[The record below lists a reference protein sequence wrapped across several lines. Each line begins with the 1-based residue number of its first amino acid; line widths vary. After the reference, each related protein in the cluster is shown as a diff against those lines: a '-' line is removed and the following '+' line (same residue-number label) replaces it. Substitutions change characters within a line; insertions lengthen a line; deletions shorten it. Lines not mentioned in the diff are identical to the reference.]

1 MNDSCKE
8 VSVMKEKIGFI
19 SLGCPKNQ
27 VDSELMIAKLQ
38 AAGYE
43 MIDTPFGADVVII
56 NTCGFIEA
64 AKQEAIDNILEMGQ
78 YKEDGDVGKIL
89 VIGCMAERY
98 RDEILKE
105 MPEVD
110 AVAGLGVN
118 GDIVAFVEQALAGK
132 TKSVYP
138 DKTALPLS
146 GERVLTTPEHW
157 AYLKISDGCS
167 NCCAYCAIPQ
177 IRGPFR
183 SRPIESIVSEAGT
196 LAAQGVKELIVIAQD
211 TTRYGLDLY
220 GELKLPA
227 LLRELVK
234 IDGIHWIRLLYCY
247 PDRITDELL
256 ETIRDNP
263 KILHYIDLPLQHASS
278 KVLKAMHR
286 TGDKESLLSLVRKIR
301 AYLPDAVL
309 RTTFITG
316 FPGETDEDFDEL
328 SEFIDE
334 AAFER
339 LGCFAYSR
347 EEGTPAYDY
356 PDQVDAA
363 LAAHRG
369 EVLMDQQYRI
379 FAEKQALLIGRHV
392 ECVVEDYDGFS
403 DSYGGRTWM
412 DAPEIDSTI
421 RFVSDRD
428 LNVGDFVTVRIN
440 DTDEYD
446 LIGEVVD

>member
-1 MNDSCKE
+1 
-8 VSVMKEKIGFI
+8 MKEKIGFI

-27 VDSELMIAKLQ
+27 VDSELMIAKLA
-38 AAGYE
+38 AAGYD
-43 MIDTPFGADVVII
+43 MIDTPFGADIVII

-78 YKEDGDVGKIL
+78 YKEDGEVGKII

-118 GDIVAFVEQALAGK
+118 GDIVGFVEQVLAEGK
-132 TKSVYP
+132 RSAYP
-138 DKTALPLS
+138 DNTALPLS
-146 GERVLTTPEHW
+146 GERILTTPEHW

-167 NCCAYCAIPQ
+167 NCCTYCAIPD

-183 SRPIESIVSEAGT
+183 SRPMEDVVAEAET

-220 GELKLPA
+220 GELKLPELLKA
-227 LLRELVK
+227 LCRVEGVR
-234 IDGIHWIRLLYCY
+234 WIRLLYCY
-247 PDRITDELL
+247 PDRVTDELL
-256 ETIRDNP
+256 QTIRANP
-263 KILHYIDLPLQHASS
+263 KILHYIDLPLQHASGR
-278 KVLKAMHR
+278 VLKAMNR
-286 TGDKESLLSLVRKIR
+286 TGDKESLLALIRRIR
-301 AYLPDAVL
+301 AYLPDCVL

-328 SEFIDE
+328 SEFIDD
-334 AAFER
+334 AQFDR

-347 EEGTPAYDY
+347 EEGTPAYDL
-356 PDQVDAA
+356 PDQVDPE

-379 FAEKQALLIGRHV
+379 HTGKQEALIGTLA
-392 ECVVEDYDGFS
+392 ECVVEDYDSFS

-421 RFVSDRD
+421 RFVSRKALDA
-428 LNVGDFVTVRIN
+428 GDFVTVRIVDVN
-440 DTDEYD
+440 DYD
-446 LIGEVVD
+446 LLGEAVE

>member
-1 MNDSCKE
+1 MSI
-8 VSVMKEKIGFI
+8 KIGFI

-27 VDSELMIAKLQ
+27 VDSELMIAKL
-38 AAGYE
+38 ADAGYE

-78 YKEDGDVGKIL
+78 YKEDGNVGKII

-110 AVAGLGVN
+110 AVAGLGAN
-118 GDIVAFVEQALAGK
+118 GNIVSLVERVLEDRRI
-132 TKSVYP
+132 SEYP

-167 NCCAYCAIPQ
+167 NCCTYCAIPQ

-183 SRPIESIVSEAGT
+183 SRPMESIVSEAEA
-196 LAAQGVKELIVIAQD
+196 LAAEGVKELIVIAQD

-220 GELKLPA
+220 GELKLPE
-227 LLRELVK
+227 LLKKLCR
-234 IDGIHWIRLLYCY
+234 IDGVHWIRLLYCY

-256 ETIRDNP
+256 ETMRDNP
-263 KILHYIDLPLQHASS
+263 KILHYIDLPLQHASG
-278 KVLKAMHR
+278 KILKAMNR
-286 TGDKESLLSLVRKIR
+286 TGDRESLLALINKIR
-301 AYLPDAVL
+301 EYLPDAVL

-316 FPGETDEDFDEL
+316 FPGETEEDFDEL
-328 SEFIDE
+328 SAFIAE
-334 AAFER
+334 AGFER

-347 EEGTPAYDY
+347 EEGTPAYDF
-356 PDQVDAA
+356 PDQVDPDVAA
-363 LAAHRG
+363 ERG
-369 EVLMDQQYRI
+369 EALMDQQYRI
-379 FAEKQALLIGRHV
+379 FAEKQKALVGRFV
-392 ECVVEDYDGFS
+392 DCVVEDYDGFS

-412 DAPEIDSTI
+412 DAPEIDSAI

-428 LNVGDFVTVRIN
+428 LNIGDFVTVRIN

-446 LIGEVVD
+446 LIGETVD